1 MADFKT
7 LIKKGASKVAGEA
20 GISFD
25 TETPGLS
32 FGDRFGFAERGDL
45 EIERFKS
52 RFDSG
57 ARPNRYKIGI
67 NCPKLGIKFDGIRAI
82 SASLPGRSLEVQEFS
97 EYGPTR
103 KMPFN
108 VNNGGGQISLSF
120 LCDSTF
126 LDRFLIEAW
135 QSFIFAPSG
144 SDVPPPYVSSTHDG
158 TSVNPLFAYY
168 YDYVGEMTIAQLS
181 LNGDSQLEY
190 KMHEVYPLS
199 FEAQEL
205 SYESTDQIMK
215 FECAFAYRTFETT
228 YTKPSEGGGFLNGIN
243 KGRKALDIFGK
254 AADLLGKGSDAKN
267 ISRYSDR
274 LSRISGIFG

>member
-1 MADFKT
+1 MADW
-7 LIKKGASKVAGEA
+7 IKKGISKLGNEA
-20 GISFD
+20 GISID
-25 TETPGLS
+25 TETEGLS
-32 FGDRFGFAERGDL
+32 FKDRFGFAERGDL
-45 EIERFKS
+45 EIER
-52 RFDSG
+52 
-57 ARPNRYKIGI
+57 
-67 NCPKLGIKFDGIRAI
+67 LKFDGIRAVN
-82 SASLPGRSLEVQEFS
+82 ASLPGRSLDVQEFS

-108 VNNGGGQISLSF
+108 VNNGGGQLSLTF
-120 LCDSTF
+120 ICDSTF

-144 SDVPPPYVSSTHDG
+144 QDTESTYPSTTFDA

-181 LNGDSQLEY
+181 LNGDSALEY
-190 KMHEVYPLS
+190 KLHEVYPLS

-215 FECAFAYRTFETT
+215 FECVFAYRTFEST

-267 ISRYSDR
+267 ISRFSDR